1 MSPSLPPHKATT
13 PMLIYQQLRHK
24 LLQKYQS
31 NKGFADLLNQD
42 SYPREFSLQPP
53 ALTHATMEQLREI
66 KQWQQ
71 SFEQSPLRPFLI
83 KKQKGTR
90 SGLGQQN
97 VLCAVSFPHRQ
108 ALEHFIAPHLCPQ
121 ATPPRAPSTNH
132 HQGSNELGVFKLHSP
147 AGSFGAFD
155 EICEY
160 VLEPLYPALRSNSAA
175 LARRQE
181 GLISF
186 VRRKPYDVS
195 LLGTD
200 FLCAMFVVDYMASL
214 PATPHVYLRQMALPH
229 LDTKFIE
236 THYRLL
242 DELFSLCLAP
252 ERRLVS
258 APLIS
263 SGGGA
268 AYDATDSSVASG
280 AAAAQSTVP
289 KGAAATAASNPDAND
304 DDDANADVDAKHIVL
319 NDEAHPTAMEAAL
332 ELPTTLP
339 QKQGLSGFI
348 RRWGFKTK
356 PEMVRLRFLDEQQ
369 FTAQSS
375 AYLALSREIALE
387 INSLEQ
393 LQVPFAHVI
402 ICENE
407 MSYLCLPPIS
417 NTIAIFGS
425 GYAVAHLGP
434 ITRLHR
440 TDIIYW
446 GDLDTHGFAI
456 LNALRQSMLRARLMA
471 GERELSVTQLQVRS
485 MLMDRAT
492 LKRHQEYV
500 VTEKEQRVTAL
511 PCLLQEEQCCYQELI
526 AQKHGQHLRLEQER
540 IPYDEVLLAL
550 QALLP
555 EEHIEVP
562 EHFKRDALFMRDM
575 QARQRKRQ

>member
-1 MSPSLPPHKATT
+1 
-13 PMLIYQQLRHK
+13 MLTYQQLRHK

-90 SGLGQQN
+90 SGVGQQN
-97 VLCAVSFPHRQ
+97 ILCAVSFPHRQ

-121 ATPPRAPSTNH
+121 ATPPRAQGAHH
-132 HQGSNELGVFKLHSP
+132 HQGSTELGVFKLHSP

-186 VRRKPYDVS
+186 VRRKPWDVS

-214 PATPHVYLRQMALPH
+214 PATPHVYLRQVALPH

-252 ERRLVS
+252 ERRLVT
-258 APLIS
+258 APFR
-263 SGGGA
+263 GA
-268 AYDATDSSVASG
+268 ADDDDSVASG
-280 AAAAQSTVP
+280 ATAQRTVTIP
-289 KGAAATAASNPDAND
+289 VGAATAASNPDAND
-304 DDDANADVDAKHIVL
+304 DDVGVGVDADTQRIVL
-319 NDEAHPTAMEAAL
+319 NDEAPPNTMESAL
-332 ELPTTLP
+332 ALPTTLP
-339 QKQGLSGFI
+339 QEQALSGFT
-348 RRWGFKTK
+348 RRWGFKIK

-456 LNALRQSMLRARLMA
+456 LNALRLSMLRARLMA
-471 GERELSVTQLQVRS
+471 GEKELRVTQLKVRS

-526 AQKHGQHLRLEQER
+526 AQRHGQHLRLEQER

-555 EEHIEVP
+555 EEHVEVP
-562 EHFKRDALFMRDM
+562 EHLRSDALFMRDM
-575 QARQRKRQ
+575 LARQRQ

>member
-1 MSPSLPPHKATT
+1 MIGTSTYPHLSRLLPLLAPTS
-13 PMLIYQQLRHK
+13 MLTYQQLHHK

-53 ALTHATMEQLREI
+53 TLTHATMEQLLEI

-71 SFEQSPLRPFLI
+71 SFEQSQLRPFLI

-90 SGLGQQN
+90 SGVGQQN
-97 VLCAVSFPHRQ
+97 VLCAVRFPHRQ
-108 ALEHFIAPHLCPQ
+108 ALEHFIAPQLCPQ
-121 ATPPRAPSTNH
+121 AEPQSTANANTNN
-132 HQGSNELGVFKLHSP
+132 QQDATALGVFELHSP

-160 VLEPLYPALRSNSAA
+160 VLTPLYPALDNNSTSF
-175 LARRQE
+175 ARRLE
-181 GLISF
+181 GLMRF
-186 VRRKPYDVS
+186 VRSKPRDVS

-200 FLCAMFVVDYMASL
+200 FLRAMFVVDYMASL

-236 THYRLL
+236 TNYRLL
-242 DELFSLCLAP
+242 DELFTLCLAP
-252 ERRLVS
+252 ERRLTEVLLNDGDKNA
-258 APLIS
+258 APPVGAS
-263 SGGGA
+263 CADAAAADATTNDSGGGG
-268 AYDATDSSVASG
+268 DADNATPAG
-280 AAAAQSTVP
+280 STE
-289 KGAAATAASNPDAND
+289 ATATETSLP
-304 DDDANADVDAKHIVL
+304 
-319 NDEAHPTAMEAAL
+319 
-332 ELPTTLP
+332 LPTSARE
-339 QKQGLSGFI
+339 QGLTGFI

-356 PEMVRLRFLDEQQ
+356 TELVRLRFLDEQH
-369 FTAQSS
+369 FAAQRS
-375 AYLALSREIALE
+375 AYLAAGREIALAVHDFA
-387 INSLEQ
+387 Q

-407 MSYLCLPPIS
+407 MSYLCLPSIS

-425 GYAVAHLGP
+425 GYAVANLGP
-434 ITRLHR
+434 ITRLHH

-456 LNALRQSMLRARLMA
+456 INALRLSMLRAMLIA
-471 GERELSVTQLQVRS
+471 GEHDLSVTQLKVRS
-485 MLMDRAT
+485 MLMDRET
-492 LKRHQEYV
+492 LKRHREYV

-511 PCLLQEEQCCYQELI
+511 QCLLDEEQRCYQELI
-526 AQKHGQHLRLEQER
+526 GQKHGQHLRLEQER
-540 IPYDEVLLAL
+540 IPYDEVLLSL

-562 EHFKRDALFMRDM
+562 EHLQLNTSFMRRM
-575 QARQRKRQ
+575 QEMQHVSNTTYTER

>member
-13 PMLIYQQLRHK
+13 PMLTYQQLRHK

-252 ERRLVS
+252 ERRLVT
-258 APLIS
+258 ATL
-263 SGGGA
+263 SGGA
-268 AYDATDSSVASG
+268 
-280 AAAAQSTVP
+280 
-289 KGAAATAASNPDAND
+289 AND
-304 DDDANADVDAKHIVL
+304 DDDH
-319 NDEAHPTAMEAAL
+319 DEAHPTAMESAL
-332 ELPTTLP
+332 ALPTTTP
-339 QKQGLSGFI
+339 QEQGLSGFI

-375 AYLALSREIALE
+375 AYLAASREIALE

-456 LNALRQSMLRARLMA
+456 LNALRLSMLRARLMA
-471 GERELSVTQLQVRS
+471 GEKELSVTQLQVRS

-500 VTEKEQRVTAL
+500 VTEKEQRVTTL

-526 AQKHGQHLRLEQER
+526 AQSHGQHLRLEQER

-562 EHFKRDALFMRDM
+562 EHLKRDALFMRAM
-575 QARQRKRQ
+575 QARQR

>member
-1 MSPSLPPHKATT
+1 
-13 PMLIYQQLRHK
+13 MLTYQQLRHK

-83 KKQKGTR
+83 KKQKGPR

-132 HQGSNELGVFKLHSP
+132 HQGSTALGVFKLHSP

-214 PATPHVYLRQMALPH
+214 PATPHVYLRQVALPH

-252 ERRLVS
+252 ERRLVTATLS
-258 APLIS
+258 
-263 SGGGA
+263 GGA
-268 AYDATDSSVASG
+268 ANDDDDDNVARDAN
-280 AAAAQSTVP
+280 AQSTVTVP
-289 KGAAATAASNPDAND
+289 VAATATSNPDANA
-304 DDDANADVDAKHIVL
+304 DDDAKRLVPH
-319 NDEAHPTAMEAAL
+319 DEAHPTAMESAL
-332 ELPTTLP
+332 ALPTTTP
-339 QKQGLSGFI
+339 QEQGLSGFI

-375 AYLALSREIALE
+375 AYLAASREIALE

-456 LNALRQSMLRARLMA
+456 LNALRLSMLRARLMA
-471 GERELSVTQLQVRS
+471 GEKELSVTQLQVRS

-500 VTEKEQRVTAL
+500 VTEKEQRVTTL

-526 AQKHGQHLRLEQER
+526 AQSHGQHLRLEQER

-562 EHFKRDALFMRDM
+562 EHLKRDALFMRAM
-575 QARQRKRQ
+575 QARQR

>member
-1 MSPSLPPHKATT
+1 
-13 PMLIYQQLRHK
+13 MLTYQQLRHK

-90 SGLGQQN
+90 SGVGQQN
-97 VLCAVSFPHRQ
+97 ILCAVSFPHRQ

-121 ATPPRAPSTNH
+121 ATPPRAQGAHH
-132 HQGSNELGVFKLHSP
+132 HQGSTELGVFKLHSP

-186 VRRKPYDVS
+186 VRRKPWDVS

-214 PATPHVYLRQMALPH
+214 PATPHVYLRQVALPH

-252 ERRLVS
+252 ERRLVT
-258 APLIS
+258 APFI
-263 SGGGA
+263 GGDDDK
-268 AYDATDSSVASG
+268 DASVASG
-280 AAAAQSTVP
+280 ATAQRTVTIP
-289 KGAAATAASNPDAND
+289 VGAATAASNPDTNAAD
-304 DDDANADVDAKHIVL
+304 ADANAKRIVL
-319 NDEAHPTAMEAAL
+319 NDEAHPNTMEPAL
-332 ELPTTLP
+332 ALPTTLP
-339 QKQGLSGFI
+339 QEQGLSGFT
-348 RRWGFKTK
+348 RRWGFQTK

-456 LNALRQSMLRARLMA
+456 LNALRLSMLCARLMA
-471 GERELSVTQLQVRS
+471 GEKELRVTQLKVRS

-526 AQKHGQHLRLEQER
+526 AQRHGQHLRLEQER

-555 EEHIEVP
+555 EEHVEVP
-562 EHFKRDALFMRDM
+562 EHLRRDALFMRDM
-575 QARQRKRQ
+575 LARQRQ

>member
-1 MSPSLPPHKATT
+1 
-13 PMLIYQQLRHK
+13 MLTYQQLRHK

-90 SGLGQQN
+90 SGVGQQN
-97 VLCAVSFPHRQ
+97 ILCAVSFPHRQ

-121 ATPPRAPSTNH
+121 ATPPRAQGAHH
-132 HQGSNELGVFKLHSP
+132 HQGSTELGVFKLHSP

-186 VRRKPYDVS
+186 VRRKPWDVS

-214 PATPHVYLRQMALPH
+214 PATPHVYLRQVALPH

-252 ERRLVS
+252 ERRLVT
-258 APLIS
+258 APFI
-263 SGGGA
+263 GGDDDK
-268 AYDATDSSVASG
+268 DASVASG
-280 AAAAQSTVP
+280 ATAQRTVTIP
-289 KGAAATAASNPDAND
+289 VGAATAASNPDAND
-304 DDDANADVDAKHIVL
+304 DDDDVGVGVDADTQRIVL
-319 NDEAHPTAMEAAL
+319 NDEAPPNTMESAL
-332 ELPTTLP
+332 ALPTTLP
-339 QKQGLSGFI
+339 QEQGLSGFT

-356 PEMVRLRFLDEQQ
+356 HEMVRLRFLDEQQ

-375 AYLALSREIALE
+375 AYLAISREIALE

-456 LNALRQSMLRARLMA
+456 LSALRLSMLRARLMA
-471 GERELSVTQLQVRS
+471 GEKELRVTQLKVRS

-526 AQKHGQHLRLEQER
+526 AQRHGQHLRLEQER

-555 EEHIEVP
+555 EEHVEVP
-562 EHFKRDALFMRDM
+562 EHLRRDALFMRDM
-575 QARQRKRQ
+575 LARQRQ

>member
-1 MSPSLPPHKATT
+1 
-13 PMLIYQQLRHK
+13 MLTYQQLRHK

-90 SGLGQQN
+90 SGVGQQN
-97 VLCAVSFPHRQ
+97 ILCAVSFPHRQ

-121 ATPPRAPSTNH
+121 ATPPRAQGAHH
-132 HQGSNELGVFKLHSP
+132 HQGSTELGVFKLHSP

-186 VRRKPYDVS
+186 VRRKPWDVS

-214 PATPHVYLRQMALPH
+214 PATPHVYLRQVALPH

-252 ERRLVS
+252 ERRLVT
-258 APLIS
+258 APFI
-263 SGGGA
+263 GGDDDK
-268 AYDATDSSVASG
+268 DASVASG
-280 AAAAQSTVP
+280 ATAQRTVTIP
-289 KGAAATAASNPDAND
+289 VGAATAASNPDAND
-304 DDDANADVDAKHIVL
+304 DVGVGVGVDADTQRIVL
-319 NDEAHPTAMEAAL
+319 NDEAHPNTMESAL
-332 ELPTTLP
+332 ALPTTLP
-339 QKQGLSGFI
+339 QEQGLSGFT

-456 LNALRQSMLRARLMA
+456 LNALRLSMLRARLMA
-471 GERELSVTQLQVRS
+471 GEKELRVTQLKVRS

-511 PCLLQEEQCCYQELI
+511 PYLLQEEQCCYQELI
-526 AQKHGQHLRLEQER
+526 AQRHGQHLRLEQER

-555 EEHIEVP
+555 EEHVEVP
-562 EHFKRDALFMRDM
+562 EHLRRDALFMRDM
-575 QARQRKRQ
+575 LARQRQ

>member
-1 MSPSLPPHKATT
+1 
-13 PMLIYQQLRHK
+13 MLTYQQLRHK

-53 ALTHATMEQLREI
+53 ALTQATMEQLREI

-90 SGLGQQN
+90 SGVGQQN
-97 VLCAVSFPHRQ
+97 ILCAVSFPHRQ
-108 ALEHFIAPHLCPQ
+108 ALEHFIASHLCPQ
-121 ATPPRAPSTNH
+121 ATPPRAQGAHH
-132 HQGSNELGVFKLHSP
+132 HQGSTELGVFKLHSP

-186 VRRKPYDVS
+186 VRRKPWDVS

-214 PATPHVYLRQMALPH
+214 PATPHVYLRQVALPH

-252 ERRLVS
+252 ERRLVT
-258 APLIS
+258 APFI
-263 SGGGA
+263 GGDDDK
-268 AYDATDSSVASG
+268 DASVASG
-280 AAAAQSTVP
+280 ATAQRTVTIP
-289 KGAAATAASNPDAND
+289 VGAATAASNPDTNAAD
-304 DDDANADVDAKHIVL
+304 ADANAKRIVL
-319 NDEAHPTAMEAAL
+319 NDEAHPNTMEPAL
-332 ELPTTLP
+332 ALPTTLP
-339 QKQGLSGFI
+339 QEQGLSGFT
-348 RRWGFKTK
+348 RRWGFQTK

-456 LNALRQSMLRARLMA
+456 LNALRLSMLCARLMA
-471 GERELSVTQLQVRS
+471 GEKELRVTQLKVRS

-526 AQKHGQHLRLEQER
+526 AQRHGQHLRLEQER

-555 EEHIEVP
+555 EEHVEVP
-562 EHFKRDALFMRDM
+562 EHLRRDALFMRDM
-575 QARQRKRQ
+575 LARQRQ

>member
-1 MSPSLPPHKATT
+1 
-13 PMLIYQQLRHK
+13 MLTYQQLRHK

-90 SGLGQQN
+90 SGVGQQN
-97 VLCAVSFPHRQ
+97 ILCAVSFPHRQ

-121 ATPPRAPSTNH
+121 ATPPRAQGAHH
-132 HQGSNELGVFKLHSP
+132 HQGSTELGVFKLHSP

-186 VRRKPYDVS
+186 VRRKPWDVS

-214 PATPHVYLRQMALPH
+214 PATPHVYLRQVALPH

-252 ERRLVS
+252 ERRLVT
-258 APLIS
+258 APFI
-263 SGGGA
+263 GGDDDK
-268 AYDATDSSVASG
+268 DASVASG
-280 AAAAQSTVP
+280 ATAQRTVTIP
-289 KGAAATAASNPDAND
+289 VGAATAASNPDTNAAD
-304 DDDANADVDAKHIVL
+304 ADANAKRIVL
-319 NDEAHPTAMEAAL
+319 NDEAHPNTMEPAL
-332 ELPTTLP
+332 ALPTTLP
-339 QKQGLSGFI
+339 QEQGLSGFT
-348 RRWGFKTK
+348 RRWGFQTK

-456 LNALRQSMLRARLMA
+456 LNALRLSMLRARLMA
-471 GERELSVTQLQVRS
+471 GEKELRVTQLKVRS

-526 AQKHGQHLRLEQER
+526 AQRHGQHLRLEQER

-555 EEHIEVP
+555 EEHVEVP
-562 EHFKRDALFMRDM
+562 EHLRRDALFMRDM
-575 QARQRKRQ
+575 LARQRQ